1 MQLIGH
7 QVVGSKNT
15 SHEEVKAMYRK
26 LFGGELSKIKKRL
39 KDEFGAI
46 EARNVLCQIFQVCY
60 VMHNFRY
67 IACS

>member
-26 LFGGELSKIKKRL
+26 LFGGGLSKIKKRL

-46 EARNVLCQIFQVCY
+46 EARNVLCQIFQVHY
-60 VMHNFRY
+60 VMHNFCY
-67 IACS
+67 TACS

>member
-7 QVVGSKNT
+7 QVVGSKNI

-26 LFGGELSKIKKRL
+26 LFGGELSMIKKRL
-39 KDEFGAI
+39 KNEFGAI
-46 EARNVLCQIFQVCY
+46 EARNVLSQIFQVRY

-67 IACS
+67 TACS